1 MGSLQ
6 ISHNFTISHTQFIMS
21 NINVSLLVNAIENL
35 EASNGRKFQKVTF
48 QLLKFRGDK
57 QIKTTQVRSRNLWDT
72 VEIQDG
78 RVIKADPLFN
88 QLFVG
93 DEVDGTIST
102 FNTTS
107 YKIDGRQVNQWS
119 GVVFEGENPVTI
131 ANSQLK
137 NNNAVVVDEHG
148 QPTAQI
154 PMTTNVT
161 QKVPVHGGIDEDE
174 D

>member
-1 MGSLQ
+1 
-6 ISHNFTISHTQFIMS
+6 MS
-21 NINVSLLVNAIENL
+21 NITVSLSVTAIENL
-35 EASNGRKFQKVTF
+35 QASNGRKFQKVTF

-57 QIKTTQVRSRNLWDT
+57 QVKTTQVRSRNLWDT
-72 VEIQDG
+72 TELEDG

-93 DEVDGTIST
+93 DEVDGTIET
-102 FNTTS
+102 FNTTP

-119 GVVFEGENPVTI
+119 GVVFQGENPITV
-131 ANSQLK
+131 ANAQLK

-154 PMTTNVT
+154 PMTT
-161 QKVPVHGGIDEDE
+161 KSASPVPVIAGIDEDE